1 MLAMHSKKII
11 SFYFLS
17 SFFSFF
23 FFPLFSPLPLPPP
36 SLFAFP
42 LSTKIALKFE
52 SKERPRKPKS
62 NKTKEKKTKKTKKN
76 NYISTPKREQNLNF

>member
-1 MLAMHSKKII
+1 
-11 SFYFLS
+11 
-17 SFFSFF
+17 
-23 FFPLFSPLPLPPP
+23 
-36 SLFAFP
+36 